1 MEAIVIK
8 KRLLSL
14 SLVVII
20 LCGTITAAAA
30 GSAGSSTDP
39 LISKSYVDSTYP
51 GLVLTAPLNTL
62 SDAIAVLQYKLAVAA
77 KTKANGVSYS
87 ALMPGGTASLSAGSG
102 FVLASG
108 SARLSS
114 LNGTFIDLSDGTTVA
129 QGQNLTSGHRYIA
142 AEDTTASVTSVTA
155 SKLAIFGSVSITSGT
170 APTFTDVTENAWF
183 YTYVSYAVQKGLVSG
198 RSATVYDPDANLSIA
213 EAIKLAAC
221 MNQLYSA
228 GSVTLKNDST
238 VWYKSYVDYALQKGI
253 ISAAYTNYD
262 AKVTR
267 SEFVKIFYAALPAS
281 EYTQINNVTDGKIP
295 DVKTTSTNA
304 AQIYAF
310 YRAGILTGSD
320 GNGTFFPD
328 KNIKRS
334 EVAAV
339 LTRMFEKNSRS
350 SITLS

>member
-1 MEAIVIK
+1 M
-8 KRLLSL
+8 
-14 SLVVII
+14 
-20 LCGTITAAAA
+20 TAAAA
-30 GSAGSSTDP
+30 GSAGSASDP

-62 SDAIAVLQYKLAVAA
+62 SDALAVLQYKLALAS
-77 KTKANGVSYS
+77 KTKASGVSYS
-87 ALMPGGTASLSAGSG
+87 TVLSGSTVSLSAGSG
-102 FVLASG
+102 FTLTTG
-108 SARLSS
+108 SARLSTC
-114 LNGTFIDLSDGTTVA
+114 NGTFIDLSDGTIVS
-129 QGQNLTSGHRYIA
+129 QGQNLTLGHRYIA
-142 AEDTTASVTSVTA
+142 AESTSASVTAVTA
-155 SKLAIFGSVSITSGT
+155 SKLALYGSVSLGSGT
-170 APTFTDVTENAWF
+170 APIFTDVTEDKWF

-198 RSATVYDPDANLSIA
+198 RSSTVYDPDANLSIA

-221 MNQLYSA
+221 MNQLYSV

-238 VWYKSYVDYALQKGI
+238 VWYKSYVDYALQNGI

-281 EYTQINNVTDGKIP
+281 EYPQINTVNDSKIP
-295 DVKTTSTNA
+295 DVKSTTTNA
-304 AQIYAF
+304 TQIYAF

-320 GNGTFFPD
+320 SKGTFYPD
-328 KNIKRS
+328 NNIKRS

-339 LTRMFEKNSRS
+339 LTRMFEKDSRQ